1 MRSKS
6 AHIADMCRAQGI
18 PYIAVET
25 DSTSEAAVTSK
36 LPDDHYLMT
45 SVEQATTTVICL
57 RDVTSAELKAWRKLP
72 KPVHPNGD
80 LNVSE
85 YHRLATQWLAQRPV
99 VEQVFAPGEWHVM
112 HAARLRR
119 YMDAGVVEIDIKGSK
134 YFACFRRFA

>member
-1 MRSKS
+1 MIKTPT
-6 AHIADMCRAQGI
+6 IADMCRAQGI

-25 DSTSEAAVTSK
+25 DSTSESAVTSQ
-36 LPDDHYLMT
+36 LPGDHYLMT
-45 SVEQATTTVICL
+45 SVEQAATTVISL
-57 RDVTSAELKAWRKLP
+57 RDVKPAELKAWRKLP

-80 LNVSE
+80 LNIAE

-119 YMDAGVVEIDIKGSK
+119 YMDAGVVEINIKNSK

>member
-1 MRSKS
+1 MTKTPT
-6 AHIADMCRAQGI
+6 IADMCRAQGI

-25 DSTSEAAVTSK
+25 DSTSEFAVTSK
-36 LPDDHYLMT
+36 LPDEHYLMT
-45 SVEQATTTVICL
+45 SVEQATTTVISL
-57 RDVTSAELKAWRKLP
+57 RDVKPAELEAWRKTP

-80 LNVSE
+80 LNIAE